1 MAITDPTAFF
11 TFNASDATD
20 DVGSADGTDTSITYS
35 SGNAKLG
42 ANGAGFTATASV
54 ISFPTTLGIG
64 STLTASYSLW
74 LKISNGDTNRMSP
87 FSWGETGGTG
97 IQLEIY
103 NGGLS
108 YYEASNGSKGYD
120 SSNLVNDG
128 NWHHVVLTYASGAL
142 TGYLDGSS
150 IWTGAGS
157 LSLAAGNAHL
167 LGHRIY
173 NDTTGAYTGSIDA
186 FGVWGSYTLT
196 STEVTELYNSGTGVE
211 YPFSGGGGA
220 TYRRKAL
227 LGVGQ

>member
-1 MAITDPTAFF
+1 MSITTPTAFF

-20 DVGSADGTDTSITYS
+20 DVGSADGTSTSITYS
-35 SGNAKLG
+35 AGNAKLG

-54 ISFPTTLGIG
+54 ISFPATLGIG
-64 STLTASYSLW
+64 STLTASYSFW
-74 LKISNGDTNRMSP
+74 FKIANGDTNRRAL

-103 NGGLS
+103 TGGLS
-108 YYEASNGSKGYD
+108 YYEASNGAFGYD

-128 NWHHVVLTYASGAL
+128 NWHHVVLTYASGL
-142 TGYLDGSS
+142 MKCYLDNTN

-157 LSLAAGNAHL
+157 LSLASGNAHL

-173 NDTTGAYTGSIDA
+173 NDTTNALTGSIDA
-186 FGVWGSYTLT
+186 FGVWGSTTLT
-196 STEVTELYNSGTGVE
+196 STEVSELYNSGTGVE
-211 YPFSGGGGA
+211 YPFGGGGT
-220 TYRRKAL
+220 TYRRQAL